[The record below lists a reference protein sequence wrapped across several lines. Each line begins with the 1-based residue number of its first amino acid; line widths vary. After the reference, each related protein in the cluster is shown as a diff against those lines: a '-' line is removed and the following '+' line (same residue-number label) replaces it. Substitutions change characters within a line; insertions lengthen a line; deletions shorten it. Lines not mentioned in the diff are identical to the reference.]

1 MCICVYICTCV
12 HNHTC
17 VKPACVCFAHNPK
30 LLKCWQWWLCSRNC
44 IFFISQ
50 YSNVDFKHWNTD
62 ETQNSV
68 ATHPLFFL
76 YFPAH
81 NTSGEYST
89 SFAQPSHLPSSGKF
103 SKNTTIEKTVKGWS
117 CWSIMLHG
125 CIHQNANETYICIF
139 VHFYAFLWQYNSL
152 PLHP

>member
-30 LLKCWQWWLCSRNC
+30 LLKCWRWLCSRNC

-62 ETQNSV
+62 ETQKPSQCSKAPIVFFYTFQRTIPAESIRLALLSLRIYLFQGSFPKNNT
-68 ATHPLFFL
+68 THP
-76 YFPAH
+76 
-81 NTSGEYST
+81 S
-89 SFAQPSHLPSSGKF
+89 QPNQVKT
-103 SKNTTIEKTVKGWS
+103 KTNRENRERTILLVYNAARLQ
-117 CWSIMLHG
+117 C
-125 CIHQNANETYICIF
+125 CIHQNANET
-139 VHFYAFLWQYNSL
+139 
-152 PLHP
+152 